1 MCTVKTANRNL
12 YSSPSESDFNFV
24 VPSQKEFEYNLLN
37 SLTSLPLKCLNDF
50 VVAFYGVVFCWGG
63 TSRFSWGDRSIS
75 SHLRMI
81 TYVGRKRVDH
91 FNSIGM
97 LWRKYSYIL
106 SLLML
111 NFTNRR
117 SLVSMDE
124 KEWEIS
130 RNKFLGEQYL
140 GIKWRA
146 TVALQII
153 VSLSSWCSLN
163 PTLMVMSPFST
174 CWGRESPGTCNV
186 IP

>member
-1 MCTVKTANRNL
+1 MFKWFCCDILRSGLLLGWHKYVGFL
-12 YSSPSESDFNFV
+12 EGIEVSPPIYV
-24 VPSQKEFEYNLLN
+24 
-37 SLTSLPLKCLNDF
+37 
-50 VVAFYGVVFCWGG
+50 W
-63 TSRFSWGDRSIS
+63 
-75 SHLRMI
+75 SHY
-81 TYVGRKRVDH
+81 YVGRKRVDH

-130 RNKFLGEQYL
+130 KNKFLGEQHL
-140 GIKWRA
+140 GIKWKA

-163 PTLMVMSPFST
+163 PTLMVMSTFST
-174 CWGRESPGTCNV
+174 CWRRESPGTCIV